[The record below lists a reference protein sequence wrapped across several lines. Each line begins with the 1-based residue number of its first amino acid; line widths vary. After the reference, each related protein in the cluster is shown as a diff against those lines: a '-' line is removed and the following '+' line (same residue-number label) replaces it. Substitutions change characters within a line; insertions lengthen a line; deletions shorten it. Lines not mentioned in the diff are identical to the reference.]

1 MDWFKQAQDMTN
13 EWLKT
18 QQSVLD
24 SYSKNIQD
32 GGSKK
37 PNDSPFENNPVMAML
52 AESSQR
58 LAQQYTQAMSPVKPK
73 TTQDYYDDSEKA
85 VESTLTEIWSNN
97 EKFWKSISNN
107 TAWNTETKN
116 RDTENENYF
125 EILTKT
131 MSPEYWTTN
140 AFNNPA
146 IFDRTF
152 SDNPAF
158 AGVTN
163 LDRKL
168 ASAADKWN
176 TLQKE
181 ISDYSN
187 IVMQT
192 WVKAYEEFCDDT
204 EEKIKSEIPP
214 TSWKDLTDNWL
225 NIANQAL
232 VEMQKSEGYLA
243 TQKKAIDANSEYRLA
258 EQTIVE
264 EYCKLYHL
272 PTRSEIDDL
281 HKKVYELNKELRELR
296 KAKRQKN
303 QSSTSKTSSTR
314 KPTAKTNADR

>member
-1 MDWFKQAQDMTN
+1 
-13 EWLKT
+13 
-18 QQSVLD
+18 
-24 SYSKNIQD
+24 
-32 GGSKK
+32 
-37 PNDSPFENNPVMAML
+37 
-52 AESSQR
+52 
-58 LAQQYTQAMSPVKPK
+58 
-73 TTQDYYDDSEKA
+73 
-85 VESTLTEIWSNN
+85 
-97 EKFWKSISNN
+97 
-107 TAWNTETKN
+107 
-116 RDTENENYF
+116 
-125 EILTKT
+125 

-296 KAKRQKN
+296 KAKRQQN

-314 KPTAKTNADR
+314 KPAAKTNANR